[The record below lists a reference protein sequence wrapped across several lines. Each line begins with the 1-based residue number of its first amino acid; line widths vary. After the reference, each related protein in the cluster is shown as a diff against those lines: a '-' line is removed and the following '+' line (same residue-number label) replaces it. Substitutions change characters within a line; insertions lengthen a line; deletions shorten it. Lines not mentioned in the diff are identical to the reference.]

1 MRECEIITILQELF
15 SGVKR
20 SSLVNLTLSEEHQV
34 EMWLDN
40 KLSEAAAQEVI
51 EMKRE
56 REEEECEQK
65 GCSYPKIVN
74 AGRTIIDKPS
84 RYEWANISGE
94 YKRERSDWVM
104 LCPSCHRKIDMGKE
118 KLCVV

>member
-1 MRECEIITILQELF
+1 MSECEIITILQELF

-40 KLSEAAAQEVI
+40 KLSEAAAQEAI

-56 REEEECEQK
+56 REEEE
-65 GCSYPKIVN
+65 
-74 AGRTIIDKPS
+74 
-84 RYEWANISGE
+84 
-94 YKRERSDWVM
+94 
-104 LCPSCHRKIDMGKE
+104 
-118 KLCVV
+118 

>member
-1 MRECEIITILQELF
+1 MSECEIITILQELF

-56 REEEECEQK
+56 REEEE
-65 GCSYPKIVN
+65 
-74 AGRTIIDKPS
+74 
-84 RYEWANISGE
+84 
-94 YKRERSDWVM
+94 
-104 LCPSCHRKIDMGKE
+104 RKNMF
-118 KLCVV
+118 